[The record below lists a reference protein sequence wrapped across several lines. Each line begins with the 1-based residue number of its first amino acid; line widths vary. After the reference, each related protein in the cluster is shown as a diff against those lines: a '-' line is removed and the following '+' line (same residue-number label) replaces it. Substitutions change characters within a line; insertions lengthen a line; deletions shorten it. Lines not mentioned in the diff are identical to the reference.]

1 LQQCC
6 RAEVLEAHAL
16 DCIQRTRA
24 RNPVYPYNLAGGQA
38 ILRARIPVNS
48 FAADLSSVL
57 DLYFASAYEEESR
70 EIIERAYV
78 SSAEITE
85 YDHIL
90 EALLKDHLAVRR
102 GTVVQELQPGRHS
115 EENVERAISKF
126 DELRPPTGHL
136 QILQGAVG
144 SGKSL
149 FVRRYKELLQAPVL
163 ADRTRWALINFNSS
177 PPDLSRGQTWLCK
190 AFVEAFERENPGFDL
205 NSRDVLRGVFS
216 RNIQRRRPIYDE
228 LERVSSMEAAVARA
242 NDLRAWQDDPEESAR
257 GISEYV
263 LGNRHEILA
272 VVMDNVDRLYLK
284 NQLDAFQLAL
294 WFMQRT
300 RCFIILQMR
309 DETYDRYKDM
319 PPLDAFWQGR
329 RSTVRISRHP
339 KGTQLV
345 GRSLLPAGRRE
356 GGQVS
361 GQGGRS

>member
-1 LQQCC
+1 MAPTPLDKTAGRTSGYYPDYTAWFRGLPVLVVEAKAPDVSAEQGYREASLYPRHLNQSYRTNVNPCRFLIATNGRKLLFGFWDAQPELEIDVNDLRPGSAHLERLQQCC

-163 ADRTRWALINFNSS
+163 ADRTRWA
-177 PPDLSRGQTWLCK
+177 
-190 AFVEAFERENPGFDL
+190 
-205 NSRDVLRGVFS
+205 
-216 RNIQRRRPIYDE
+216 
-228 LERVSSMEAAVARA
+228 
-242 NDLRAWQDDPEESAR
+242 
-257 GISEYV
+257 
-263 LGNRHEILA
+263 
-272 VVMDNVDRLYLK
+272 
-284 NQLDAFQLAL
+284 
-294 WFMQRT
+294 
-300 RCFIILQMR
+300 
-309 DETYDRYKDM
+309 
-319 PPLDAFWQGR
+319 
-329 RSTVRISRHP
+329 
-339 KGTQLV
+339 
-345 GRSLLPAGRRE
+345 
-356 GGQVS
+356 
-361 GQGGRS
+361 